1 MPSAN
6 SVSRA
11 ERWRRAVAAG
21 LHAAAWWL
29 RRHPGEVSLLTAL
42 TVGALAGLA
51 VLAGPVSGIAGLLV
65 SALGLDSLLE
75 LVRSASTLLGG
86 NSTA

>member
-1 MPSAN
+1 M
-6 SVSRA
+6 
-11 ERWRRAVAAG
+11 AAG